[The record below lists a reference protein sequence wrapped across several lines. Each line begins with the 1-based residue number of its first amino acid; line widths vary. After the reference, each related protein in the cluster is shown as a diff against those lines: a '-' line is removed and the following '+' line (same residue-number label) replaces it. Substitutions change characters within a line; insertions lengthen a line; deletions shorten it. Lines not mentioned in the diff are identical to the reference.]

1 MAEASNTHKERVRL
15 LLWVLEN
22 LSKEPGEEWEAY
34 EREMEEAPEAVRLA
48 HANVLRAW
56 VDMGNLEYGPANTSE
71 AGEIDQRSLNRILAA
86 MHKRKGGTC

>member
-1 MAEASNTHKERVRL
+1 MVLLINFVELASPVIRRNLAEAANTRKERVRL

-22 LSKEPGEEWEAY
+22 LGKDLEEEWAAY

-56 VDMGNLEYGPANTSE
+56 VDLGNLEYGPPFGDKYS
-71 AGEIDQRSLNRILAA
+71 
-86 MHKRKGGTC
+86 

>member
-22 LSKEPGEEWEAY
+22 LGKEPEEEWAAY
-34 EREMEEAPEAVRLA
+34 EREMEEASEPVRLA

-56 VDMGNLEYGPANTSE
+56 VDMGNLEYEPAFGNKY
-71 AGEIDQRSLNRILAA
+71 G
-86 MHKRKGGTC
+86 